1 MSEFEIYLQLGFNH
15 IADLNAYDHIVF
27 IIALCAVYQ
36 PRQWRMIL
44 MLVTAFTIGHSITL
58 ALATLSVILVPME
71 LIEFLIP
78 VTIFATCI
86 MNVVRPFDEHTKRKV
101 WFNYPLALFFGLI
114 HGMGFSYYLR
124 ALLGMEESIVM
135 PLFSFN
141 IGLELGQLMIVTLVL
156 AGAALAVQVFKAP
169 HKSWNLFISGVA
181 AGVAIIL
188 MMETKFW

>member
-1 MSEFEIYLQLGFNH
+1 HKKM
-15 IADLNAYDHIVF
+15 
-27 IIALCAVYQ
+27 
-36 PRQWRMIL
+36 
-44 MLVTAFTIGHSITL
+44 
-58 ALATLSVILVPME
+58 
-71 LIEFLIP
+71 
-78 VTIFATCI
+78 
-86 MNVVRPFDEHTKRKV
+86 KV